1 VRRERRL
8 LPYLV
13 LLRAGFTVP
22 RTVTSRAVRSYRT
35 FSPLPD
41 LRPAVC
47 FLWHFPWARALQAL
61 PGALSEGART
71 FLCNG
76 NAAAIAS
83 PTPTFLDRGFYR
95 IASRLRIIATLVE
108 LQESRIKIVRFAAAD
123 PGGYFRRFLGRQ
135 VCREFK

>member
-1 VRRERRL
+1 MQPWLRTPLFGLAPGGVCRAASCYQLRGAL
-8 LPYLV
+8 LPHL
-13 LLRAGFTVP
+13 FTLTG
-22 RTVTSRAVRSYRT
+22 RG
-35 FSPLPD
+35 
-41 LRPAVC
+41 PAVY

-83 PTPTFLDRGFYR
+83 PTPTFLDRGFYS
-95 IASRLRIIATLVE
+95 IAGRLRIIATLVE
-108 LQESRIKIVRFAAAD
+108 FQESGVKIVRFAAAD
-123 PGGYFRRFLGRQ
+123 SGGYFRRFLGRQ